1 MSNDTKAR
9 QPKPPEKRIGPF
21 AGGIGVAIWLNEA
34 TAEDGSVR
42 HFRSLT
48 VNPRRYLDQKSGQW
62 KDAASF
68 QPSDLPALLFCLS
81 KAQEYCYETP
91 VPGQEDAEAPGL
103 EDETGGRF

>member
-1 MSNDTKAR
+1 MVNNRLRVSVISSTVV
-9 QPKPPEKRIGPF
+9 F
-21 AGGIGVAIWLNEA
+21 ASG
-34 TAEDGSVR
+34 
-42 HFRSLT
+42 FSLD
-48 VNPRRYLDQKSGQW
+48 VSLRRVQPRRYLDQKSGQW

-103 EDETGGRF
+103 EDETGGHF